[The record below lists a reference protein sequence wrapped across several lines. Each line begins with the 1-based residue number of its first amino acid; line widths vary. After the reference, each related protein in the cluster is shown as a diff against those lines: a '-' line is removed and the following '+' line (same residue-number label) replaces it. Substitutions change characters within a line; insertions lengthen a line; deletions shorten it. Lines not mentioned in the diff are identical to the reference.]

1 MLEIRTYT
9 LASPQALER
18 YAAVHWG
25 RHIPTLAAFGI
36 LTRHLWQETTG
47 QNPRLIAVMEYGT
60 GINPQAAAKAFMN
73 SPEYQDDMEG
83 FAMEDILDVQSV
95 FVERSVD
102 YSFR

>member
-1 MLEIRTYT
+1 
-9 LASPQALER
+9 
-18 YAAVHWG
+18 
-25 RHIPTLAAFGI
+25 
-36 LTRHLWQETTG
+36 
-47 QNPRLIAVMEYGT
+47 MEYGT
-60 GINPQAAAKAFMN
+60 GINPQAAKAFMN